1 MKEKMAK
8 QCVVALLFFLVV
20 GRASGAIQGV
30 VLQGVEKSTDG
41 VWVGHLV
48 NQSHKD
54 VVTVNLTDGD
64 TLTTFNYEAFASGAT
79 KDVFLGNSAEQP
91 KFVVDVVVYADHT
104 AEVDNEH
111 AFGFIVRAHQRAALT
126 LQKANEILAK
136 AGSKEEAAKEM
147 EALAATVPVL
157 RHDAAPQVVPAL
169 LRSMAEELREG
180 SITPDE
186 LTKRNESHIAEHQKE
201 IMRVQGDVR

>member
-1 MKEKMAK
+1 MAK

-104 AEVDNEH
+104 AEV
-111 AFGFIVRAHQRAALT
+111 
-126 LQKANEILAK
+126 
-136 AGSKEEAAKEM
+136 
-147 EALAATVPVL
+147 
-157 RHDAAPQVVPAL
+157 
-169 LRSMAEELREG
+169 
-180 SITPDE
+180 
-186 LTKRNESHIAEHQKE
+186 
-201 IMRVQGDVR
+201 